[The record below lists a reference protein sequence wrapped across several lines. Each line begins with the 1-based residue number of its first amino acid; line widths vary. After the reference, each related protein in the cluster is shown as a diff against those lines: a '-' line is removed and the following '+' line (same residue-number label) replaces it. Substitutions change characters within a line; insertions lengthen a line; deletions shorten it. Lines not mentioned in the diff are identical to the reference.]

1 MFLSK
6 THVPRVS
13 HPTHSFIPQLSK
25 RALVRCRADVLLIGK
40 ETVKT
45 LNESDILPDFLTAY
59 SSLCNSI
66 PFEKCHSMMV
76 IPPVSEQLAVL
87 QVLDTLSSI
96 TDIQPISGLLTY
108 LLSVHDKDN
117 FEMVVNAVIQMNH
130 YKEVIQMFY
139 QNVIS

>member
-1 MFLSK
+1 
-6 THVPRVS
+6 
-13 HPTHSFIPQLSK
+13 
-25 RALVRCRADVLLIGK
+25 
-40 ETVKT
+40 
-45 LNESDILPDFLTAY
+45 
-59 SSLCNSI
+59 
-66 PFEKCHSMMV
+66 MV